1 MAVSRFLAWCEKKGL
16 ALRQLQ
22 PMLVAAYIEGL
33 QKEVAPPT
41 VKQHL
46 AAIRML
52 FDYLVVG
59 QVLPFNPASAVRG
72 PTYVVKVGK
81 TPVLTPEEARSLLDS
96 IDTSHVVGLRDR
108 ALIAVMTYPF
118 ARVGAVVGMKS
129 GTITA
134 KAGRPI
140 SISTKKGVSSARSPL
155 TTGLWSM
162 WTPTSRPRALP
173 MRNEALFFGPRTRRL
188 IPSPGKL

>member
-1 MAVSRFLAWCEKKGL
+1 MPNALVHPSRPLLPAIIAAAGEKASRRFLEFFTAEIRNPHTRRAYAMAVSRFLAWCEKKGL

-22 PMLVAAYIEGL
+22 PMIVAAYIEGL
-33 QKEVAPPT
+33 QTKVAPPT

-108 ALIAVMTYPF
+108 ALIAVMTYSF
-118 ARVGAVVGMKS
+118 ARVGAVVGMKVRDYYCQ
-129 GTITA
+129 GR
-134 KAGRPI
+134 KAYFH
-140 SISTKKGVSSARSPL
+140 L
-155 TTGLWSM
+155 
-162 WTPTSRPRALP
+162 
-173 MRNEALFFGPRTRRL
+173 NERG
-188 IPSPGKL
+188 